1 MTTQN
6 GNDDLNFTE
15 SSLESNTVATAFPAA
30 EASAHVTQ
38 LNDVT
43 LRDGHQSLLAGR
55 MKQADLLAIA
65 KPLAKAGFARLE
77 VWGGTTFDVP
87 IRFKNENPFTNMKE
101 LRDVIHASAAEAGV
115 AAPKLSMLLRGRN
128 LVGYR
133 PYSPELIGEF
143 VKQAADS
150 GVQVFRIFDA
160 LNDIENVKDAVA
172 QAAELRKTNADIE
185 IEGTL
190 CFTKIDAEDVTA
202 HPELAGVHSTAAYV
216 AYAKKLKDLGC
227 TSICIKDMAGMM
239 EPKDV
244 APLVSALKNEVGL
257 PVVLHTHSAM
267 GLSDATIAEAV
278 RCGVD
283 QVDTAAEALSGGCG
297 QSASADI
304 VAGDGKAKLAPV
316 NASAIE
322 EANREIRACRGAYS
336 GFEIPYMKGLE
347 DRLRKSQVPGGMV
360 TTFWE
365 QIDKQFASLYK
376 SKNIPFGVKERTELL
391 YAILDEVRAVRADA
405 GYVSLVTPSSQYTGS
420 QAVLNVLEFTKDAF
434 AQNHTPDAARK
445 AELRYKNIS
454 SDFASMV
461 VEVAERVATRDDQ
474 LCAAPCEPLLEKA
487 RAAAQKKAPLDVRPF
502 STFVEA
508 ARAFTP
514 EHADAHILR
523 ENALILALGG
533 EVGEKFLKVQS
544 GQLAVS
550 DHPEFVKFRDT
561 LAAASSFAYTRTRQP
576 ELAAKALDVLENYAQ
591 LALRATRFHDEAVL
605 GATATS
611 GDTAVQAA
619 CDAAHQMAQLALDT
633 ANDPAALRREI
644 VGYLHLRADAL
655 GLNGA
660 DLVKG
665 IALPS
670 PFAKPSGHWTT
681 RLQQLQDR
689 SANATTTVRS
699 A

>member
-1 MTTQN
+1 MTNT
-6 GNDDLNFTE
+6 GNDDLNMRSE
-15 SSLESNTVATAFPAA
+15 PLEQSDATITLSTAA
-30 EASAHVTQ
+30 PAHVTQ

-55 MKQADLLAIA
+55 MTQADLLAIA
-65 KPLAKAGFARLE
+65 KHLAKAGFARLE

-101 LRDVIHASAAEAGV
+101 LRDVIHASAAEAGI

-143 VKQAADS
+143 VKQAAES

-190 CFTKIDAEDVTA
+190 CFTKIDAEDVAA

-216 AYAKKLKDLGC
+216 AYAKKLKDLGA

-239 EPKDV
+239 EPADV

-297 QSASADI
+297 QSASTDI
-304 VAGDGKAKLAPV
+304 VVGGGNALLAPV

-322 EANREIRACRGAYS
+322 EANREIRARRGAYS

-347 DRLRKSQVPGGMV
+347 ERLRKSQVPGGMV

-365 QIDKQFASLYK
+365 QIDTQFASLYK
-376 SKNIPFGVKERTELL
+376 SKNLPFGVKERTELL

-420 QAVLNVLEFTKDAF
+420 QAVVNVMEFVKDAF
-434 AQNHTPDAARK
+434 ARGKKPDAARK
-445 AELRYKNIS
+445 AELRYKTLS
-454 SDFASMV
+454 GDFASMV

-474 LCAAPCEPLLEKA
+474 LCAKPSDALLEKA
-487 RAAAQKKAPLDVRPF
+487 RAAAQKKAPLDTRPF
-502 STFVEA
+502 SAFEAA
-508 ARAFTP
+508 ARAYTA
-514 EHADAHILR
+514 ENADAQTLR

-533 EVGEKFLKVQS
+533 DVGEKFLKVQS

-550 DHPEFVKFRDT
+550 DHPEFAKFQAA
-561 LAAASSFAYTRTRQP
+561 LAGSASFAATR
-576 ELAAKALDVLENYAQ
+576 AKAPQ
-591 LALRATRFHDEAVL
+591 LVADALQAAEAYVQVKLRHQRVVDAAVL
-605 GATATS
+605 GGDIALAETALIGARS
-611 GDTAVQAA
+611 
-619 CDAAHQMAQLALDT
+619 QLAELLKQ
-633 ANDPAALRREI
+633 PAALSSEEKKIFANEMAAYLDMRGRALGVGTREI
-644 VGYLHLRADAL
+644 KMPWAL
-655 GLNGA
+655 A
-660 DLVKG
+660 H
-665 IALPS
+665 
-670 PFAKPSGHWTT
+670 AKPDKHWLDQVTGEQPAVAIA
-681 RLQQLQDR
+681 R
-689 SANATTTVRS
+689 
-699 A
+699 